1 MSIFVRGVTPEQAT
15 LIRQAVEA
23 ILQSPVGHERITIDT
38 AVRPRPIQEARRQ
51 DAEAYA
57 EHLTAKGAQAAGKPR
72 MDLIP
77 WDAVEAIAQHFG
89 TSAAKYP
96 DHDWEKLDP
105 AYSWS
110 TYFGA
115 MMRHAGRWAL
125 GEDYDEKGYSHA
137 AAFATNAMMLL
148 TYVVREHPGDDRPKV
163 LNPGQ
168 ERRA

>member
-1 MSIFVRGVTPEQAT
+1 MSAHGTCASWCERDE
-15 LIRQAVEA
+15 
-23 ILQSPVGHERITIDT
+23 SHEGACLTTGQMT
-38 AVRPRPIQEARRQ
+38 AMASWNPAARPIQEARRQ